1 MTLDPNSCYRAL
13 ASHDPR
19 FDGVFFVGVTTTRI
33 YCRPVCRAR
42 LPRADRCRFFPSAAA
57 AEAEG
62 FRPCLRCRPEKAP
75 GRSIVDATGRLA
87 RAAAARIAAG
97 AMNGDGT
104 LESLARSLHVSSRQL
119 RRAVRRE
126 YGASPV
132 ELAQTHRLLLAKR
145 LLTESELSMSEV
157 AFASG
162 FSSVRRFNALF
173 QSRYRMSPTRLRRR
187 EGAGAATPAD
197 SFTLALDYRPPLDW
211 EAMLAFLA
219 ARSIPGV
226 EMVRDGRYYRSLAE
240 GEHRGW
246 VAVGRSERGHAL
258 EVGMSLALLPALMPV
273 LARLRD
279 FFDLDAEPATIDGQ
293 LGADPVLE
301 PLVQRHPGLRV
312 PAAVD
317 GFELA
322 LRGVIGQQVSVRGAT
337 TLVGRVA
344 ERFGEPADPGLPGI
358 HRYTPA
364 ANRIADVPPERL
376 AAVGLPRA
384 RAECIVR
391 LARAVADGEILLEPG
406 ADVDVTVAAL
416 QELPGIGPWTA
427 QYIAMRGL
435 HWPDAFPGSDLGI
448 RKALG
453 NITPSEL
460 RRAAERWRPWRAYA
474 AIHLWQSLADAATV
488 PLAFQEVA

>member
-1 MTLDPNSCYRAL
+1 
-13 ASHDPR
+13 
-19 FDGVFFVGVTTTRI
+19 
-33 YCRPVCRAR
+33 
-42 LPRADRCRFFPSAAA
+42 
-57 AEAEG
+57 
-62 FRPCLRCRPEKAP
+62 
-75 GRSIVDATGRLA
+75 
-87 RAAAARIAAG
+87 
-97 AMNGDGT
+97 
-104 LESLARSLHVSSRQL
+104 
-119 RRAVRRE
+119 
-126 YGASPV
+126 
-132 ELAQTHRLLLAKR
+132 
-145 LLTESELSMSEV
+145 
-157 AFASG
+157 
-162 FSSVRRFNALF
+162 
-173 QSRYRMSPTRLRRR
+173 
-187 EGAGAATPAD
+187 
-197 SFTLALDYRPPLDW
+197 
-211 EAMLAFLA
+211 
-219 ARSIPGV
+219 
-226 EMVRDGRYYRSLAE
+226 
-240 GEHRGW
+240 
-246 VAVGRSERGHAL
+246 
-258 EVGMSLALLPALMPV
+258 PV

-312 PAAVD
+312 PGAVD

-344 ERFGEPADPGLPGI
+344 ERFGEPADPGLPAI

-364 ANRIADVPPERL
+364 ASRIAAVPPERL